1 MADYNY
7 VAPLNYKSFSDM
19 NKERLA
25 AKAAL
30 GAEQA
35 KQRSA
40 VDKRRQDF
48 LGKISG
54 YNTTGWAKSH
64 VIEYDAMV
72 LNAKSEAFSSSN
84 PDYIGMADAIMRMQ
98 DLADNHAELRSGQT
112 EYESYM
118 GENALQY
125 DGDLPWGM
133 TAVHDV
139 EGYEERLNKFN
150 SVGLINYNETTKMG
164 DFPNPDFD
172 PSAAAGQPNSFQT
185 IREMAEANNIPIF
198 NRGGK
203 DYVMIGNEA
212 KQVSGNSY
220 DVAPEG
226 FGGLWNPTL
235 TATNNFTAETAY
247 FEFENRSGK
256 KKFKNHATELNS
268 RVVSDEITFEEA
280 KTRLK
285 NDILSYLDPES
296 PQADRALIASAIT
309 SYELPPEQ
317 GGTGQD
323 WEDVQG
329 NKNLEGTYGTPWDR
343 FADQI
348 VDVADLYDPDDASS
362 GGSLTATEKQ
372 IAAISSRQV
381 ERPDMEF
388 MRDMGNE
395 QYNWEEAMR
404 YTEVDLSEIFEE
416 VTVYENGRPKTNDV
430 TGNILT
436 TKKLKEGVLDLGA
449 RVEMG
454 QDFIKYDG
462 AYIDNIE
469 VFPLA
474 NIAIIYSTSARK
486 KGDAGPYGDI
496 GEPGDQWRYSTTY
509 GGKEGVAGFII
520 INYMDDDGEYSDAY
534 GRIQK
539 QFEAKAGKDLNKL
552 IGNALPPELQP
563 Q

>member
-30 GAEQA
+30 DAEQA

-48 LGKISG
+48 LAKISG
-54 YNTTGWAKSH
+54 YNTTGWARAH

-72 LNAKSEAFSSSN
+72 LNAKSEAFSN
-84 PDYIGMADAIMRMQ
+84 PTPDYNGMADAIMRMQ

-112 EYESYM
+112 EYEKYM

-133 TAVHDV
+133 TAIHNA
-139 EGYEERLNKFN
+139 EGYEERLKKFN
-150 SVGLINYNETTKMG
+150 SVGLINYNETTMMG
-164 DFPNPDFD
+164 DFPNPDYD
-172 PSAAAGQPNSFQT
+172 PSVAAEEPNSYQT
-185 IREMAEANNIPIF
+185 IREMAEAKGLPIF

-203 DYVMIGNEA
+203 DYVIIGEEA
-212 KQVSGNSY
+212 KQVSGNAG

-235 TATNNFTAETAY
+235 TTVNNFTAETAY

-256 KKFKNHATELNS
+256 KKFKNHATELHN
-268 RVVSDEITFEEA
+268 RVRNDEISFEDA
-280 KTRLK
+280 KTRLR
-285 NDILSYLDPES
+285 NDILSYLNPES

-309 SYELPPEQ
+309 AYELPPEQ

-323 WEDVQG
+323 WDDVQ
-329 NKNLEGTYGTPWDR
+329 KNESLLNTHGTPWDF

-348 VDVADLYDPDDASS
+348 VDVADLDDPAGAT
-362 GGSLTATEKQ
+362 GGSLTQDERNRAATG
-372 IAAISSRQV
+372 SRQV
-381 ERPDMEF
+381 ERPDREF
-388 MRDMGNE
+388 IRDMGNE
-395 QYNWEEAMR
+395 QYNWEEALR
-404 YTEVDLSEIFEE
+404 YTDVDLSEIFEE
-416 VTVYENGRPKTNDV
+416 VPVVNQNNIPQRNPVN
-430 TGNILT
+430 GNILT
-436 TKKLKEGVLDLGA
+436 TKKLKEGILDLGA
-449 RVEMG
+449 RIEMP
-454 QDFIKYDG
+454 QTYIKFDG
-462 AYIDNIE
+462 AFIDNIE

-474 NIAIIYSTSARK
+474 NIVIIYSTSARK
-486 KGDAGPYGDI
+486 KGDPGPYGDI
-496 GEPGDQWRYSTTY
+496 GEAGDQWRYSTTY
-509 GGKEGVAGFII
+509 GGKPGVAGFII
-520 INYMDDDGEYSDAY
+520 INYEDEDGEISDQY
-534 GRIQK
+534 RTLRRNFSSEG
-539 QFEAKAGKDLNKL
+539 LNLDKL
-552 IGNALPPELQP
+552 ISNALPPELQR